1 MDGSRR
7 LLLEKFM
14 SPTVANQIEEMKEM
28 LTEVLQDRPQSCE
41 KTAEFAEITDKI
53 AEVTKAQAVII
64 GQLKVV
70 SDTNEKVVNT
80 IYGNGKP
87 GLVTILS
94 ETRKDVDGILGVA
107 RTALFTLLGLGI
119 TAVFYLVLSHG
130 IVK

>member
-7 LLLEKFM
+7 PLLEKFM